1 MPDDQSSR
9 LNLPAASVRRRRRR
23 WPWLLILPLLPL
35 PLLLVVDLPLPLTSA
50 PPPAPAI
57 TAVTVRAATAE
68 RGDVPIYLKGLGVV
82 TPFSAVVVRTQIS
95 GQLQSVGFHEG
106 QTVRQGDFIAQIDPR
121 PYEATLAAAAGQRLR
136 DQALLDQA
144 RTDLARYLPLVQHDE
159 ISRQKYEDQ
168 ASLVHQYEGT
178 IVVDE
183 AQMASA
189 RLNLSYC
196 HIVAPITG
204 RVGLRQVDPG
214 NYVQSSDPSGLVV
227 ITELQPISV
236 VFPLPQDDLPQV
248 MRRLG
253 AASEL
258 PVSVY
263 GRHSP
268 APIEAGML
276 ESVDNVVDVATG
288 TAKLRARFA
297 NRANE
302 LFPNQ
307 LVSAELQVDML
318 RDAVVV
324 PDAAIQE
331 GAEGHYVWL
340 IQPDRRVRLRPV
352 TTGPAADGRV
362 AILTG
367 LDAGARVVVDG
378 ADRLREGA
386 KVAVAEGTPAQ

>member
-1 MPDDQSSR
+1 MPDDHSSR
-9 LNLPAASVRRRRRR
+9 LNMPKASVRRGRRR
-23 WPWLLILPLLPL
+23 WPWLLALPRLAWPLLFKVNWP
-35 PLLLVVDLPLPLTSA
+35 PPWTSA
-50 PPPAPAI
+50 VPRAQ
-57 TAVTVRAATAE
+57 TNTTVTVRAATAE

-95 GQLQSVGFHEG
+95 GQLQSVGFREG

-121 PYEATLAAAAGQRLR
+121 PYEDELAAAAGQRLR
-136 DQALLDQA
+136 DQALFDQA

-178 IVVDE
+178 IVMDE
-183 AQMASA
+183 AHIASA

-196 HIVAPITG
+196 HIVAPIGG

-248 MRRLG
+248 MRRL
-253 AASEL
+253 ATMAEL

-268 APIEAGML
+268 TPIEAGVL

-297 NRANE
+297 NRTNE

-307 LVSAELQVDML
+307 LVSAQLQVDTL

-324 PDAAIQE
+324 PDAAVQE
-331 GAEGHYVWL
+331 GADGHYIWT
-340 IQPDRRVRLRPV
+340 IEPDSRVRLRPV

-367 LDAGARVVVDG
+367 LDTGARVVVDG

-386 KVAVAEGTPAQ
+386 KVTVAEGASAR